1 MKLNV
6 TVYLKKKI
14 GSTYFRAAPTGFA
27 AYLPW
32 EKIVPQERTPTIS
45 IFVFV
50 STDKLK
56 QKKLDWCFTSYL
68 YPYISVE
75 GAEHNKRLTKIMFH
89 VLDLNCWFTEKL
101 YVLRLNGIPNGK
113 YDAKVEQKW
122 RSNDGNN
129 LGH

>member
-6 TVYLKKKI
+6 TVYFKKKI
-14 GSTYFRAAPTGFA
+14 DSTYFRAAPTGFA

-56 QKKLDWCFTSYL
+56 KKNLIDVSHHIFTLTSVSKEQNTIKGWRKLCFMS
-68 YPYISVE
+68 
-75 GAEHNKRLTKIMFH
+75 
-89 VLDLNCWFTEKL
+89 
-101 YVLRLNGIPNGK
+101 
-113 YDAKVEQKW
+113 
-122 RSNDGNN
+122 
-129 LGH
+129 

>member
-1 MKLNV
+1 
-6 TVYLKKKI
+6 
-14 GSTYFRAAPTGFA
+14 
-27 AYLPW
+27 
-32 EKIVPQERTPTIS
+32 
-45 IFVFV
+45 
-50 STDKLK
+50 
-56 QKKLDWCFTSYL
+56 
-68 YPYISVE
+68 
-75 GAEHNKRLTKIMFH
+75 MFH